1 MPHWRPPRY
10 AHASDTCT
18 LFYHP
23 TLTVFPALISV
34 CTHAWC
40 ALSTLTPHF
49 HLHAVGRSI
58 NPFADVALGGGGNQP
73 PPGPPP
79 PPSFLQMVSE
89 AAGNGNGGSPMG
101 GGGQRRATEP
111 GAMPGQQLQ
120 QQQAGG
126 GGMMLAAAG
135 QQRGMAGGGGG
146 AFISAGGAYGQQQQQ
161 PQAGGG
167 AFSAGGA
174 YGQQQQSKRPLETTA
189 SGQMGGCSEEGGGR
203 RLWSGREGEVVD
215 WPDGYSGGGGGV
227 LFGGRRDRGL
237 FWGLKGHQGSCLPST
252 LHLHYVHTYFPA
264 ISPVQLTTHAGTS
277 PSHPR

>member
-1 MPHWRPPRY
+1 
-10 AHASDTCT
+10 
-18 LFYHP
+18 
-23 TLTVFPALISV
+23 
-34 CTHAWC
+34 
-40 ALSTLTPHF
+40 
-49 HLHAVGRSI
+49 
-58 NPFADVALGGGGNQP
+58 
-73 PPGPPP
+73 
-79 PPSFLQMVSE
+79 
-89 AAGNGNGGSPMG
+89 MG

-126 GGMMLAAAG
+126 GGMMPAAAG

-161 PQAGGG
+161 QQQAGGG

-189 SGQMGGCSEEGGGR
+189 SGQMGGCSEEGWGEDCGRGR
-203 RLWSGREGEVVD
+203 RGRLLIGLVGAREEGG
-215 WPDGYSGGGGGV
+215 GYSLGGEGIGGP
-227 LFGGRRDRGL
+227 